1 MKLPSLF
8 ARETGTDCLARLH
21 ALTRAHGVFGLRGEC
36 GDARAQVLRVL
47 LADDARRLRG
57 GDLGA
62 HPMQGVIEI
71 ADVLVQLALDP
82 VAEQRIGDS
91 GDVLA

>member
-1 MKLPSLF
+1 
-8 ARETGTDCLARLH
+8 
-21 ALTRAHGVFGLRGEC
+21 
-36 GDARAQVLRVL
+36 
-47 LADDARRLRG
+47 
-57 GDLGA
+57 
-62 HPMQGVIEI
+62 MQGVIEI